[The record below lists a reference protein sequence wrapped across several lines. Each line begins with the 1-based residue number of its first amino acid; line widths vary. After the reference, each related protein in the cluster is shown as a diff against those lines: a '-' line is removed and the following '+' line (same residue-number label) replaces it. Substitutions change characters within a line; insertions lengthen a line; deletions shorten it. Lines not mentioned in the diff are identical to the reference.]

1 MGCDPT
7 ITNDSGETAVD
18 ICKKTSSNNPITSK
32 EIRYLLKGY
41 HYHLLSLSLLLCYY
55 HCNTLIIYVLLF
67 HKLFIVLVFFFEN
80 CEKKIP
86 KSI

>member
-41 HYHLLSLSLLLCYY
+41 HYHLLSLSFS
-55 HCNTLIIYVLLF
+55 NRTS
-67 HKLFIVLVFFFEN
+67 N
-80 CEKKIP
+80 KKIME
-86 KSI
+86 